1 MKDIVILLLYLVVIL
16 LLIRLSWTDIKRR
29 IISNKIVLSLFLVIV
44 PLAWIQ
50 YENIFVIPALIALFI
65 GFLLFSL
72 RIIGAGDVKLIAVL
86 MLAIPSDQVFSFF
99 FFTTFSGLL
108 VIIIGWIFFRESISQ
123 NGLPYGVAISL
134 GFLINLVLF
143 SLSSF

>member
-1 MKDIVILLLYLVVIL
+1 MKDVVILLLYLVLIL
-16 LLIRLSWTDIKRR
+16 LLIRLSWTDIKGR
-29 IISNKIVLSLFLVIV
+29 IISNKIILYLFLVIV

-50 YENIFVIPALIALFI
+50 YGNIFVIPALVALFI

-72 RIIGAGDVKLIAVL
+72 KIIGAGDIKLIAVL

-143 SLSSF
+143 SLSF

>member
-1 MKDIVILLLYLVVIL
+1 MKDVVILLLYLVVIL
-16 LLIRLSWTDIKRR
+16 LLIRLSWTDIKGR
-29 IISNKIVLSLFLVIV
+29 IISNKIILYLFLVIV

-50 YENIFVIPALIALFI
+50 YGNIFVIPALIALFI

-72 RIIGAGDVKLIAVL
+72 KIIGAGDVKLIAVL

-108 VIIIGWIFFRESISQ
+108 VIIIGWIFFRESIRQ

-143 SLSSF
+143 SLSF

>member
-1 MKDIVILLLYLVVIL
+1 MKDVVILLLYLVVIL

-108 VIIIGWIFFRESISQ
+108 VIIIGWIFFREYIRQ

>member
-1 MKDIVILLLYLVVIL
+1 MKDVVILLLYLVLIL
-16 LLIRLSWTDIKRR
+16 LLIRLSWTDIKGR
-29 IISNKIVLSLFLVIV
+29 IISNKIILNLFLVIV

-50 YENIFVIPALIALFI
+50 YENVFVIPALIALFI

-72 RIIGAGDVKLIAVL
+72 KIIGAGDVKLIAVL
-86 MLAIPSDQVFSFF
+86 MLAIPSDQIFSFF

-108 VIIIGWIFFRESISQ
+108 VIIIGWIFFREPVRQ

-143 SLSSF
+143 SLSF

>member
-1 MKDIVILLLYLVVIL
+1 MKDVVILLLYLVVIL

-86 MLAIPSDQVFSFF
+86 MLAIPSDQVFS
-99 FFTTFSGLL
+99 
-108 VIIIGWIFFRESISQ
+108 
-123 NGLPYGVAISL
+123 LPPFPVC
-134 GFLINLVLF
+134 
-143 SLSSF
+143 